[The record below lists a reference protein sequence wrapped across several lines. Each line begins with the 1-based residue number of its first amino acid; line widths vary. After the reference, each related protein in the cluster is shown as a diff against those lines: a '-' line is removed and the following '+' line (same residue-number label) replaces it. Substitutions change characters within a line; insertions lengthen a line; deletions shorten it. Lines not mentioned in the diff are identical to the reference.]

1 MEEIEEEIVINNAYR
16 RFYSKLLKVLPVKD
30 IVQNFFSRKLLSNS
44 HKSQIDCYSDQ
55 KNKRKYFLDE
65 VIYPSIQV
73 GVADL
78 FKEMLALM
86 RRSDDMVARGVAGK
100 ISKELYPSCFSSM
113 GMCLIC
119 QRVLCSYQC

>member
-1 MEEIEEEIVINNAYR
+1 MLPIE
-16 RFYSKLLKVLPVKD
+16 D
-30 IVQNFFSRKLLSNS
+30 IVQDFFSRKLLSNS
-44 HKSQIDCYSDQ
+44 HKSQIDSYSDQ
-55 KNKRKYFLDE
+55 KSKRKYFLDE

-100 ISKELYPSCFSSM
+100 IRKELLPPSCSSSM
-113 GMCLIC
+113 DMCEGMCLI
-119 QRVLCSYQC
+119 